1 MMHAGGLINK
11 YSKALLENKQQAILF
26 AVALSILPFASWLS
40 VALVSL
46 VTLRKGAKCGF
57 EVMLPA
63 LVVHSVP
70 LLFIVSV
77 ENAVINTIVAYLPC
91 YFAALVLRKTSRW
104 EEVCGVFLLQAF
116 LGFLLIQLLA
126 PDFTVSQF
134 NQFKSILSQHQ
145 EYKELIDTDIDGISS
160 YVLAQLFFGL
170 QILGVIVSA
179 LISLLFARS
188 VQAKLFVP
196 GGFGKELSAF
206 RCGRVSLLILISTAL
221 ATYYEI
227 SCGINLLP
235 MMLTYFLVSGFSL
248 AYYILAGKRQVRI
261 AALLVLLI
269 LLKPTLVL
277 FAYIV
282 FGILDSIF
290 NFRLYLPAR
299 AREST

>member
-1 MMHAGGLINK
+1 MHAGDLINK

-26 AVALSILPFASWLS
+26 AIVLSILPFASWLS
-40 VALVSL
+40 VAIVSL

-77 ENAVINTIVAYLPC
+77 ENAAINTIVAYLPC
-91 YFAALVLRKTSRW
+91 YIAALVLRKTSRW
-104 EEVCGVFLLQAF
+104 EEVCGAFLLQAF

-134 NQFKSILSQHQ
+134 NQFKSILNQHQ
-145 EYKELIDTDIDGISS
+145 EYQGLIDTGIDGISS
-160 YVLAQLFFGL
+160 FVLAQLFFGL

-227 SCGINLLP
+227 PCGINLLP

-248 AYYILAGKRQVRI
+248 AYFILAGKRQVRI
-261 AALLVLLI
+261 AALLLLLI